1 MLIQLSRAAGPAV
14 PLDQVLR
21 HLRVEGAEYEAEV
34 EPCLA
39 AAQAFVEARTTRI
52 LSASEWEYRTTGW
65 SRAMVPLPLWPV
77 REVTEVAYLDRD
89 GAEQVR
95 DPATWW
101 WHPTASGALVEWNGG
116 GPALSPR
123 PQNVRIRFQA
133 GCTPP
138 DATGA
143 GDDPRLDL
151 PPQATHAVLLLTA
164 HWFERRTPVSVAQGV
179 TVHDLPF
186 ALQAILEQL
195 RIFR

>member
-1 MLIQLSRAAGPAV
+1 MLIQLSRAASPAV

-34 EPCLA
+34 PAYLA
-39 AAQAFVEARTTRI
+39 AAQAFVEARTGRI
-52 LSASEWEYRTTGW
+52 LSPSEWELRTTGW
-65 SRAMVPLPLWPV
+65 SPAMVPLPLWPV
-77 REVTEVAYLDRD
+77 REVTEVRYLDPA
-89 GAEQVR
+89 GADQVR
-95 DPATWW
+95 DPATWFW
-101 WHPTASGALVEWNGG
+101 LPTEAGALVEWNGG

-138 DATGA
+138 DATGG

-151 PPQATHAVLLLTA
+151 PPQALQAVLLLAA
-164 HWFERRTPVSVAQGV
+164 HWFEQRTPVNVGNIV
-179 TVHDLPF
+179 NDLPF